1 MKPQVK
7 KLGLLDS
14 SPMPKVRTA
23 VLISGRGSN
32 MVSLVEASK
41 AKDYPA
47 DINLVIS
54 NKPNAAGLSKA
65 KDLGVM
71 ALAIDHTDFSNRREF
86 ETALDAVLREA
97 KTELICCAGFMRVL
111 TPWFVS
117 RWEGRLLNIHPSL
130 LPKYKG
136 LNTHQRALEAGD
148 SEHGCTVHYVTA
160 ELDGGDT
167 ILQHKIDILEN
178 DTPETLSSRLLP
190 LELTLFPKALSIVAK
205 TYRT

>member
-1 MKPQVK
+1 
-7 KLGLLDS
+7 
-14 SPMPKVRTA
+14 MPKVRTA

-47 DINLVIS
+47 DIQLVIS
-54 NKPNAAGLSKA
+54 NRPEAAGLTKA
-65 KDLGVM
+65 IELGVI
-71 ALAIDHTDFSNRREF
+71 ALAIDHKNFSDRRDFEV
-86 ETALDAVLREA
+86 ALDAVLREA
-97 KTELICCAGFMRVL
+97 KIELICCAGFMRVL

-148 SEHGCTVHYVTA
+148 KEHGCTVHFVTA
-160 ELDGGDT
+160 ELDGGAP
-167 ILQHKIDILEN
+167 ILQHKIKVLAT
-178 DTPETLSSRLLP
+178 DTPDSLAAKLLP
-190 LELTLFPKALSIVAK
+190 FELSLYPKALKIGAAEHSPQ
-205 TYRT
+205 TN